1 MVKPYEHV
9 KEFSCGSLGTTT
21 PTHAYIDIIQFCS
34 LVFLGVAHA
43 NLDEDEDAEESYKR
57 AIEINDTQMLA
68 WQGLLSFYEKRG
80 RYKDV
85 VNTINHLLP
94 RVVKSGEGN
103 RLADYLNKLLDIYGS
118 KEKDEEKYIEI
129 MKYFLPGSKYYD
141 LVKTASDIPHPL
153 DIWKTLVAKTE
164 DEEAKLIE
172 SRIHSRRFMVS
183 AGPLSQVTAEVEA
196 QVYGN
201 SKLGEMYE
209 TMLSLNPNNM
219 EELQIKLLNFW
230 RKKLAGVPDKAELYE
245 KIAKMAKTL
254 VNLKAKDP
262 LPYELIIEMS
272 DVENAD
278 QYDEDILTYL
288 CENYPE
294 TGLAKL
300 AQGYSLYK
308 QQKTDEAF
316 DFFGDGLDLSPR
328 SLYGY
333 QCLSQIYYESKE
345 FDNGLEYA
353 TRGRELVNEL
363 AKETGKILKNVLLS
377 MELFMAHCYRQLDA
391 KYYPDAMKLYKK
403 ILDTYPDQL
412 SALEGSGLILCSDKK
427 YDEALVCFEKVYAS
441 DPTRHIALAE
451 IGWIYCEKE
460 AYERAIEYISS
471 AIEKSG
477 DVTEYYYRLGRVYW
491 AMGGEYQQDPGYAF
505 KYFLQAAK
513 IDPQFAGGFAYLG
526 HYYRIVKHD
535 HTRAKKCYQKA
546 YLINPLDVDIA
557 FQLSEYYISDK
568 EGSKAEEIFRQIT
581 ELVPKTSW
589 AWRRLGYAT
598 MNVDNYSEAITCFQ
612 KALRTDTSD
621 VRCWEGLAE
630 AYAHEG
636 RYVAALRAF
645 ERATDLDPLSIHA
658 NHQKAL
664 VKQKV
669 GMLEEAISGFLETL
683 ALAEKKYQS
692 SYMPSILGLAD
703 TYLDRAR
710 EDFQQGFFGRTATEC
725 GLVIQTALTGLQ
737 QDPSVMCLWKLI
749 GDACVM
755 YRLVPSYLS
764 LCAYEP
770 LQQAMLLLEE
780 SPHKKLGLP
789 EDESS
794 KLVDDFTQLDVSPE
808 EGEFYLPPKT
818 VLDVVY
824 SCAGVS
830 YKQAI
835 VLCRNHPA
843 IAPAYWHDTAL
854 VYHWMAENNLAEATH
869 DGLSDMAIK
878 CIRMALKIEPAQYL
892 YWNALGVISMR
903 RYPKLSQHALIK
915 AMEYSNRSAAP
926 WTNYGFLCLSLEDY
940 ELANQA
946 FETAH
951 SLDPEWISAWV
962 GQAYVA
968 SLWGT
973 DAAAIFEHAFESS
986 NGSALEASYGYAD
999 TVFTQLSVTGN
1010 APDGASLLS
1019 PAFAL
1024 QKLTEQKLNDALAL
1038 NLLGLLLERLGQFE
1052 RAAEAFAGAILAL
1065 ETQAEQ
1071 GRIGEIELKK
1081 RMTKVHGNLG
1091 RTLCASGDFSG
1102 AIASY
1107 NSALAMGGTEGSA
1120 RTYCQLGAGIA
1131 YYFEDQLEES
1141 LGMFETA
1148 LNETESDPLLR
1159 QDVVVLLS
1167 KVLWALGGDE
1177 QREVAKEQLFSS
1189 IADNPNYLPAI
1200 FSLCVM
1206 GMLEDD
1212 STLTGAALQEL
1223 AKVSVSDAFESDKEQ
1238 WIPWLFSRFYKLQG
1252 SQAQASRSIAKSVH
1266 QLPWLALLWR
1276 NLASDLVNSSSD
1288 SRGNVLQ
1295 TMTSSALA
1303 ITLGEKN
1310 PSAEDKAIAY
1320 ECVARA
1326 SKGQKAIRESQRAI
1340 MAAPWRLSSWQILA
1354 TSIQ

>member
-1 MVKPYEHV
+1 MWESGNYN
-9 KEFSCGSLGTTT
+9 
-21 PTHAYIDIIQFCS
+21 A

-43 NLDEDEDAEESYKR
+43 NLDQDQDAEESYKR
-57 AIEINDTQMLA
+57 AIEVNDTQMLA

-94 RVVKSGEGN
+94 RLLKSGDGN

-118 KEKDEEKYIEI
+118 KEKDEEKYIEV

-141 LVKTASDIPHPL
+141 IVKTAADIPRPL

-164 DEEAKLIE
+164 TEEADLIE
-172 SRIHSRRFMVS
+172 TRINSRRFMVS
-183 AGPLSQVTAEVEA
+183 AGPLGEVKAKVEAEVYEK
-196 QVYGN
+196 

-209 TMLSLNPNNM
+209 TMLKLNPDNK
-219 EELQIKLLNFW
+219 EELQIKLLDFW
-230 RKKLAGVPDKAELYE
+230 RKKIVGVSEKAEVFYLLYE
-245 KIAKMAKTL
+245 KISKLAKAL
-254 VNLKAKDP
+254 VDKKVKDP
-262 LPYELIIEMS
+262 LPYEMIIEMS
-272 DVENAD
+272 DVESAD
-278 QYDEDILTYL
+278 QYDQNILEYL

-294 TGLAKL
+294 NGLAKL
-300 AQGYSLYK
+300 AQGYFLYN
-308 QQKTDEAF
+308 QEQVDEAF
-316 DFFGDGLDLSPR
+316 DLFGEGLDFCPK

-333 QCLSQIYYESKE
+333 QCLSWIYYESKE

-353 TRGRELVNEL
+353 TRGRELVNGFE
-363 AKETGKILKNVLLS
+363 KDTGKLLKNVLLS
-377 MELFMAHCYRQLDA
+377 MELCMAHCYRQLDI
-391 KYYPDAMKLYKK
+391 KYYPDAMKIYKK
-403 ILDTYPDQL
+403 ILSSNPNQM
-412 SALEGSGLILCSDKK
+412 SALEGSGLILCADKK
-427 YDEALVCFEKVYAS
+427 YDEALTCFEKVYSS
-441 DPTRHIALAE
+441 DSTRHIALAE
-451 IGWIYCEKE
+451 IGWIYCEKGE
-460 AYERAIEYISS
+460 HEKAIEYISK
-471 AIEKSG
+471 AIEKAG
-477 DVTEYYYRLGRVYW
+477 DVTEYHYRLGRVYW
-491 AMGGEYQQDPGYAF
+491 AMGGKYQQDPNYAF

-513 IDPQFAGGFAYLG
+513 LDPQFAGGFAYLG
-526 HYYRIVKHD
+526 HYYQSIKHD
-535 HTRAKKCYQKA
+535 HGRAKKCYQKA
-546 YLINPLDVDIA
+546 YLLNPLDVDVA

-568 EGSKAEEIFRQIT
+568 EESKAEDIFRKVT
-581 ELVPKTSW
+581 ELSPKTGW

-598 MNVDNYSEAITCFQ
+598 MNADNYSEAITCFQ
-612 KALRTDTSD
+612 KGLRTNTSD

-658 NHQKAL
+658 NHQKSL

-669 GMLEEAISGFLETL
+669 GMLEEAISGFLATL
-683 ALAEKKYQS
+683 ALAEKSHQNA
-692 SYMPSILGLAD
+692 YMPSIQGLAE
-703 TYLDRAR
+703 TYLDRAK
-710 EDFQQGFFGRTATEC
+710 EDFQQGFFGRTATGC

-737 QDPSVMCLWKLI
+737 QDSSMMCLWKLI
-749 GDACVM
+749 GDACAM
-755 YRLVPSYLS
+755 YRLVPSYLG

-770 LQQAMLLLEE
+770 LQQAMLLLKEN
-780 SPHKKLGLP
+780 PHKKLGLP
-789 EDESS
+789 EDECS
-794 KLVDDFTQLDVSPE
+794 KLVDDFIQLDVSPE

-824 SCAGVS
+824 SCAGAC
-830 YKQAI
+830 YKEAI
-835 VLCRNHPA
+835 VLCKNHCA
-843 IAPAYWHDTAL
+843 IVPAYWHDVAL
-854 VYHWMAENNLAEATH
+854 VYYWMAENNLGESSH
-869 DGLSDMAIK
+869 DSLTDMAIK
-878 CIRMALKIEPAQYL
+878 FIRVALKMEPAQYL
-892 YWNALGVISMR
+892 YWNTLGIISMR
-903 RYPKLSQHALIK
+903 TYPKLSQHSLIK
-915 AMEYSNRSAAP
+915 AMEYSNRSAVP
-926 WTNYGFLCLSLEDY
+926 WTNYGFLCLSLKDY

-986 NGSALEASYGYAD
+986 NGSALEASYGYAEN
-999 TVFTQLSVTGN
+999 VFTQLSVTGN
-1010 APDGASLLS
+1010 TPDGTGLLS

-1065 ETQAEQ
+1065 ETQAEH
-1071 GRIGEIELKK
+1071 GRISEIELKK
-1081 RMTKVHGNLG
+1081 RMTKVHCNLG
-1091 RTLCASGDFSG
+1091 RTLCASGDFGG

-1107 NSALAMGGTEGSA
+1107 NSALAVSEAEGPA
-1120 RTYCQLGAGIA
+1120 RIYCQLGAGIA

-1148 LNETESDPLLR
+1148 LNETESDSSLR

-1167 KVLWALGGDE
+1167 KVLWALGGNE

-1200 FSLCVM
+1200 YSLCVM

-1212 STLTGAALQEL
+1212 STLTEAALHEL
-1223 AKVSVSDAFESDKEQ
+1223 AKVSVSDAFEFDKEQ

-1252 SQAQASRSIAKSVH
+1252 SQVQASRSIAKSVH

-1276 NLASDLVNSSSD
+1276 NLASDLVNCSSD
-1288 SRGNVLQ
+1288 ARGRVLQ

-1310 PSAEDKAIAY
+1310 PSAEDKATAY

-1326 SKGQKAIRESQRAI
+1326 NTGKEAVREAQRAV
-1340 MAAPWRLSSWQILA
+1340 MTAPWRLSSWQTLA
-1354 TSIQ
+1354 ASIQ